1 MKKQEELRIRSEAAE
16 EESHKRLISFTGE
29 RQAAER
35 RVFRNAA
42 LYSCA
47 ISVPGQ
53 NGLFNQCSL
62 RFSLCSDVEVECK
75 GAADETSVLYNMPL
89 LGGPKNTRDLA
100 KSMWKL
106 LEFDNSSI

>member
-1 MKKQEELRIRSEAAE
+1 M
-16 EESHKRLISFTGE
+16 
-29 RQAAER
+29 
-35 RVFRNAA
+35 
-42 LYSCA
+42 
-47 ISVPGQ
+47 
-53 NGLFNQCSL
+53 
-62 RFSLCSDVEVECK
+62 EVECK